1 MQHQWNHKVFN
12 LDKQG
17 FQALS
22 IEIFHFQYKNN
33 PVYKAY
39 VDALLPDISTIDA
52 INKIPFLP
60 VRFFK
65 SHQVL
70 TTDFAPE
77 TVFESSGTTDS
88 VNSRHFVKDLSL
100 YEESFIKGFE
110 LFYGSIK
117 DYCIVGLLPSY
128 LERHNS
134 SLVYMVN
141 KLIEECG
148 HPQSGFYLDEYEKL
162 ASVLIELEKN
172 EQKTL
177 LFGVTFALLD
187 FAEQFPMPLQ
197 YTTIIETGGM
207 KGRRKEMIREELH
220 AVLQNAFNASS
231 IHSEYGMTEL
241 LSQAYSKGDG
251 IFNTP
256 PWMKILVRDEEDPL
270 LVKQT
275 GSGIINIIDLANI
288 YSCSFIATDDAGKI
302 YADACP
308 PARLSHSDGDAL
320 FGRGSFEV
328 LGRVDGSDLRGCSL
342 LTV

>member
-1 MQHQWNHKVFN
+1 MQNQWNHKVFN
-12 LDKQG
+12 VEKEG
-17 FQALS
+17 FEALTL
-22 IEIFHFQYKNN
+22 EIFRFQYQNN

-39 VDALLPDISTIDA
+39 VDALLPDITTIDT

-65 SHQVL
+65 SQKVAS
-70 TTDFAPE
+70 TNFEPE
-77 TVFESSGTTDS
+77 TVFESSGTTGS

-100 YEESFIKGFE
+100 YEESFTKGFE

-117 DYCIVGLLPSY
+117 DYCILGLLPSY
-128 LERHNS
+128 LERDNS

-141 KLIEECG
+141 KLIEQSS

-162 ASVLIELEKN
+162 ASVIIDLEKK

-177 LFGVTFALLD
+177 LIGVTFALLD

-197 YTTIIETGGM
+197 YTTILETGGM

-220 AVLQNAFNASS
+220 AVLQNAFNVSS

-241 LSQAYSKGDG
+241 LSQAYSKGNG

-270 LVKQT
+270 LVKRT

-288 YSCSFIATDDAGKI
+288 YTCSFIATDDAGKI
-302 YADACP
+302 YD
-308 PARLSHSDGDAL
+308 DEN
-320 FGRGSFEV
+320 FEV